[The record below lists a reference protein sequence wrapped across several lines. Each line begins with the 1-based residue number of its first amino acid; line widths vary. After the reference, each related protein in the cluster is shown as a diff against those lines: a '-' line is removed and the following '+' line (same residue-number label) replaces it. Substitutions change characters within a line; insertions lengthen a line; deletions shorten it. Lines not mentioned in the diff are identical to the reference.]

1 MGFLL
6 PRGKL
11 KMTQESRLIITID
24 SRNAERNARNLGN
37 ELDSIEKKGDFASK
51 SMDSLSVATRALAG
65 HMAGLVTVGAAISK
79 MDEYTGLQNRL
90 KLVTTNQVELNKAT
104 EDTFRIAQK
113 TYSTWNSVL
122 QVYQRF
128 SDNAK
133 TLNLNMDETAR
144 LTETVSKAVAISGAS
159 AEAADAAL
167 VQFGQA
173 LASGTLRGEELNS
186 VMEQTPALAKA
197 IAQGMGITVGQL
209 RSVAAEGKITS
220 KEIVKAL
227 KNVQDDVDALFAKT
241 DITIG
246 QSLTLLNNEIT
257 KFVGESGKGSGAAHV
272 LADSIQLLAS
282 NLKLIS
288 DGALVLGIGLVTKAI
303 ATKTVAVYADV
314 AATAANV
321 KASKEKVIA
330 DAAEAAA
337 AVKTAQAQIANSQA
351 TLQVLAAEKAL
362 EVERLKAQ
370 MNAVGRT
377 QSITRMAEL
386 KKIEA
391 QVTRELAAAETA
403 LAAAQ
408 TKANATK
415 VTALTTLGRLGKG
428 ALGLVGGPIGAL
440 ALGVSALAAT
450 YTYFKDKAEEAN
462 KKLEEQAKV
471 ANRSATELKNL
482 KGQAKTDAIND
493 LTTAFKAQNDELTK
507 MEYRVGAALIDIQ
520 NYAQGNAEVAR
531 ISNEARLGTISYQE
545 ALQQLA
551 KVKLPPSLR
560 QALEEQI
567 EKYKDAYDKADK
579 TKTAIKLFGIEVFVA
594 GNKAQNAAIEQQ
606 KHADAIQNTKQAAD
620 EAQKSLQK
628 MYQDKLWD
636 SQFVEIVMK
645 KGFSESQ
652 ANDLLKLYK
661 DSLAKGLKS
670 ADREALKSLTD
681 TWKSEESIKAMTDAR
696 TDSIREQNKELKNQ
710 QKVLS
715 VNAKVLANASKFGF
729 SDLESKYELLPGLLS
744 AINMQES
751 KGDANA
757 IGPHTKYGKAKGGF
771 QMLDDTAKR
780 WGLVGKEVFDTGKAA
795 EAAAKYLN
803 FLFKKFG
810 NWDQAISAYHA
821 GEGNVEKGTN
831 IGPVNR
837 QYVKNVKGYVAGYN
851 GFDMKG
857 VSEKDFDSYL
867 NQFLKTQE
875 ETEKLRDQYR
885 DKDTLAEKEYL
896 KRIGE
901 LKLHFKDAELKQ
913 LTDKETARF
922 NAQKELNTEQLE
934 FELNEFRLN
943 EVQKLEKQKQIKLL
957 QIKASTDYSETEKE
971 IRIKAVNTMF
981 DYEISEYRKLQKQ
994 KLEEY
999 RKTMYEQA
1007 SIPQSDVINLL
1018 AKKNLTS
1025 SQYDSWNLQNQYSD
1039 EMQNANDAYSSN
1051 VKAISEDKTI
1061 VDEEKRFQALLEA
1074 EELFRQQKFAINEK
1088 YTLMEQEL
1096 QKSSRQTEIEIY
1108 GQLLSQASSVWG
1120 NMTAMVKESAGEQSA
1135 AYKAMFLVQQAMAM
1149 GTATIQAYQAYSN
1162 VLANAP
1168 YPLNMTMAPIALGLG
1183 MANVGLIAAQTIA
1196 GFSDGGYTGN
1206 GLKHTPAGIVH
1217 KGEVVWSQE
1226 DIKRWGG
1233 VSVVESMRQSKPS
1246 GYANGGYV
1254 SNNTSEA
1261 IATRREARQFDAIN
1275 SGRIEKSQPT
1285 VTIINQTSEKVDA
1298 TSEWDGKEL
1307 TVILKEYQKQN
1318 EAMVDAKIEKRFRMS
1333 KRQGW

>member
-1 MGFLL
+1 MA
-6 PRGKL
+6 
-11 KMTQESRLIITID
+11 QESRLVIVID
-24 SRNAERNARNLGN
+24 AKNAERNARNLGN
-37 ELDSIEKKGDFASK
+37 ELDSIERKGDFATK
-51 SMDSLSVATRALAG
+51 SMDGLSVATRQLAG
-65 HMAGLVTVGAAISK
+65 YMAGLVTVSAAISK
-79 MDEYTGLQNRL
+79 MDTYTGLQNRL
-90 KLVTTNQVELNKAT
+90 KLVTNNQVELNKAT

-159 AEAADAAL
+159 AQAADAAL

-351 TLQVLAAEKAL
+351 TLQVLASEKAL

-1039 EMQNANDAYSSN
+1039 EMQNANDTYSSN
-1051 VKAISEDKTI
+1051 VKAVSEDKTI

-1196 GFSDGGYTGN
+1196 GFSSGGYTGN
-1206 GLKHTPAGIVH
+1206 MGRGDVAGVVH
-1217 KGEVVWSQE
+1217 GQE
-1226 DIKRWGG
+1226 YVLNAAATKRVG
-1233 VSVVESMRQSKPS
+1233 VDTL
-1246 GYANGGYV
+1246 N
-1254 SNNTSEA
+1254 
-1261 IATRREARQFDAIN
+1261 AIN
-1275 SGRIEKSQPT
+1275 SGGSLERTVSSSEQP
-1285 VTIINQTSEKVDA
+1285 VTIQVYVTDSGVNTNGANTQD
-1298 TSEWDGKEL
+1298 
-1307 TVILKEYQKQN
+1307 QKQLGQMIGN
-1318 EAMVDAKIEKRFRMS
+1318 AVRTIIRQEQ
-1333 KRQGW
+1333 RQGGLLSK

>member
-1 MGFLL
+1 MA
-6 PRGKL
+6 
-11 KMTQESRLIITID
+11 QESRLVIVID
-24 SRNAERNARNLGN
+24 AKNAERNARNLGN
-37 ELDSIEKKGDFASK
+37 ELDSIERKGDFATK
-51 SMDSLSVATRALAG
+51 SMDALSVATRQLAG
-65 HMAGLVTVGAAISK
+65 YMAGLVTVSAAISK
-79 MDEYTGLQNRL
+79 MDTYTGLQNRL
-90 KLVTTNQVELNKAT
+90 KLVTNNQVELNKAT

-113 TYSTWNSVL
+113 TYSAWDSVL

-133 TLNLNMDETAR
+133 TLNLTMDDTAR

-159 AEAADAAL
+159 AQAADAAL

-507 MEYRVGAALIDIQ
+507 MEHRVGAALIDIQ

-670 ADREALKSLTD
+670 VDREALKSLMD

-1039 EMQNANDAYSSN
+1039 EMQNANDTYSSN
-1051 VKAISEDKTI
+1051 VKAVSEDKTI

-1196 GFSDGGYTGN
+1196 GFSSGGYTGN
-1206 GLKHTPAGIVH
+1206 MGRGDVAGVVH
-1217 KGEVVWSQE
+1217 GQE
-1226 DIKRWGG
+1226 YVLNAAATKRVG
-1233 VSVVESMRQSKPS
+1233 VDTL
-1246 GYANGGYV
+1246 N
-1254 SNNTSEA
+1254 
-1261 IATRREARQFDAIN
+1261 AIN
-1275 SGRIEKSQPT
+1275 SGGSLERTVSSSEQP
-1285 VTIINQTSEKVDA
+1285 VTIQVYVTDSGVNTNGANTQD
-1298 TSEWDGKEL
+1298 
-1307 TVILKEYQKQN
+1307 QKQLGQLIGN
-1318 EAMVDAKIEKRFRMS
+1318 AVRTIIRQEQ
-1333 KRQGW
+1333 RQGGLLAK